1 MKLIAVNPGRL
12 RPRPM
17 KRVLATAATVA
28 VSSLLMTACAGGSDS
43 GSSSS
48 GGGVAVYSLTALPGS
63 LQPENLQAGLGI
75 KPIITTLG
83 SLLFEFDNNSCET
96 APDPAKLRGVLAD
109 SWKVSEDR
117 KSLAVTLKDTK
128 SATGNPLTSEDIKWS
143 LERNR
148 AVSPIV
154 KFLSSGAMHLAAD
167 KPITVVDEKNFT
179 LNFSTP
185 STLDTVMWTVPSFL
199 VYDSVEVKKHVTA
212 EDPWAAKWLETN
224 MATFGPYAQDTY
236 EKGNQM
242 TLKKNPGWTGA
253 SGGVDRVIFKQVAG
267 AAEQGNLLNS
277 GSINYASGLSWSQ
290 YKDLQKNSN
299 VKVWNCASLSRE
311 VMALQHAD
319 PKFADVRVRQA
330 ISMGLNRQELIDGA
344 RAGFG
349 TPATTGFLP
358 GLLPKSDDLKT
369 WTEDKEAARKLLADA
384 GQSNLSFT
392 LGYVGGNELP
402 ILIQSQLKE
411 IGVTVN
417 LQSYASGN
425 DFSQAQRGG
434 KYEALVYNNQGVV
447 PELVF
452 EAGLI
457 QPGAPAMTFGY
468 KSDQFV
474 TTINALSA
482 AVPGSDEY
490 NKLAVELNNI
500 TINDVP
506 TVALIN
512 VPNVFALSSSIK
524 GAEKGFGTIT
534 TAPNPAYFD
543 AMK

>member
-1 MKLIAVNPGRL
+1 MKLIEVTAGQR
-12 RPRPM
+12 RPKPVR
-17 KRVLATAATVA
+17 RVLTAVA
-28 VSSLLMTACAGGSDS
+28 AVAASSVFLTACAGGNDS

-48 GGGVAVYSLTALPGS
+48 GGGVAVYSLTALPGT

-83 SLLFEFDNNSCET
+83 SLLFEFDNNSCES
-96 APDPAKLRGVLAD
+96 APDPTKLRGVLAD

-117 KSLAVTLKDTK
+117 KSLEVTLKDTK
-128 SATGNPLTSEDIKWS
+128 SGAGNQLTSEDVKWS
-143 LERNR
+143 LERNL
-148 AVSPIV
+148 AVSPIA
-154 KFLSSGAMHLAAD
+154 KFLSSGAMHLSTD
-167 KPITVVDEKNFT
+167 NPITIKDAKTFT
-179 LNFSTP
+179 LNFSMP

-199 VYDSVEVKKHVTA
+199 IYDSVEVKKHVTSD
-212 EDPWAAKWLETN
+212 DPWGAKWLEAN
-224 MATFGPYAQDTY
+224 MSTFGPYVQDSF

-267 AAEQGNLLNS
+267 AAEQGNLLTS

-290 YKDLQKNSN
+290 YKDLQKNAS
-299 VKVWNCASLSRE
+299 VKVWDCASLSRE
-311 VMALQHAD
+311 VMALQQAD
-319 PKFADVRVRQA
+319 PKFSDVRVRQA
-330 ISMGLNRQELIDGA
+330 ISMGLNRQALIDGA

-358 GLLPKSDDLKT
+358 GLLPQSGDLKK
-369 WTEDKEAARKLLADA
+369 WTEDKEAARKLLAEA

-392 LGYVGGNELP
+392 LGYVGGTELP
-402 ILIQSQLKE
+402 ILIQSQLKD
-411 IGVTVN
+411 IGITVN
-417 LQSYASGN
+417 LQAYATGN
-425 DFSQAQRGG
+425 DFSQAQRNG

-457 QPGAPAMTFGY
+457 QPGSPAMTSGY
-468 KSDQFV
+468 KSDEYV
-474 TTINALSA
+474 STINALSA
-482 AVPGSDEY
+482 AKPGSDDY
-490 NKLAVELNNI
+490 NKLAVKLNNI
-500 TINDVP
+500 TIQDVP

-512 VPNVFALSSSIK
+512 VPNMFAMSSSIK